1 MQKGGKQIYFNRR
14 KQDPQNEKPDGM
26 REERVETEESRQIQ
40 CPYGTEFLVAGTYKH
55 WDHVAISLKKL

>member
-1 MQKGGKQIYFNRR
+1 
-14 KQDPQNEKPDGM
+14 M